1 MWLYADIGTVP
12 DIVRHY
18 GRTTPEKV
26 ALVDDQ
32 RSLSFGELDRLTS
45 QMAHRLVQDG
55 VREGDVVAFFGKNSI
70 PYFLTLFAA
79 SKAGATLLPLNWRLT
94 PVELSAIIDDARPA
108 IVFVDEAFVPTLQ
121 ATLERC
127 QHRMPHQVVQP
138 EAGASGALERYFGD
152 APAADPGLPSDPRH
166 TAWLMYTSGTTGLGK
181 GVEISHQALNLMRL
195 SEHLEPALQWRAD
208 DSLMMVMPNFHLLG
222 TALPIQAL
230 YNGCT
235 VSMMPMLEPGRL
247 LELLGSTRPTILV
260 LAPTVIQMMLD
271 HPKAGEADLSSLRLI
286 MYAGSAINAQLL
298 KRALT
303 EISGCRFMQFYGTTE
318 CVGPMC
324 ILRPEQHDLV
334 NEARLKSCGTP
345 MPLVDFKVL
354 DEQGRE
360 VPDGE
365 KGELV
370 IRTPAMFTRYRN
382 QPELTAQVL
391 ERGWYRT
398 GDAGY
403 RDPKDGLMYI
413 VDRIKD
419 MIVTGGENVYSA
431 EVEQAVQRHPGVS
444 MAAVI
449 AVPDPKWGERVTAVV
464 VRKAGAALEEAELIA
479 HCRTQL
485 AGYKVPKQ
493 VVFAESLPVSPA
505 GKVLKRVLR
514 ETYWS
519 GLDRAVA

>member
-1 MWLYADIGTVP
+1 
-12 DIVRHY
+12 
-18 GRTTPEKV
+18 
-26 ALVDDQ
+26 
-32 RSLSFGELDRLTS
+32 
-45 QMAHRLVQDG
+45 
-55 VREGDVVAFFGKNSI
+55 
-70 PYFLTLFAA
+70 
-79 SKAGATLLPLNWRLT
+79 
-94 PVELSAIIDDARPA
+94 
-108 IVFVDEAFVPTLQ
+108 
-121 ATLERC
+121 
-127 QHRMPHQVVQP
+127 
-138 EAGASGALERYFGD
+138 
-152 APAADPGLPSDPRH
+152 
-166 TAWLMYTSGTTGLGK
+166 
-181 GVEISHQALNLMRL
+181 
-195 SEHLEPALQWRAD
+195 
-208 DSLMMVMPNFHLLG
+208 
-222 TALPIQAL
+222 
-230 YNGCT
+230 
-235 VSMMPMLEPGRL
+235 
-247 LELLGSTRPTILV
+247 
-260 LAPTVIQMMLD
+260 
-271 HPKAGEADLSSLRLI
+271 
-286 MYAGSAINAQLL
+286 
-298 KRALT
+298 
-303 EISGCRFMQFYGTTE
+303 MQFYGTTE
-318 CVGPMC
+318 CVGPMS

-403 RDPKDGLMYI
+403 RDPQDGLMYI

-464 VRKAGAALEEAELIA
+464 VRKAGVALEEAELIA